1 MKEQINNPDYYW
13 LNGGLEAIEII
24 DALGLTRGF
33 CLWNVIK
40 YIIRAGKKSGE
51 DEAATIAKANWYLE
65 YYIYHLKKL
74 EAENEQK
81 NAQAE
86 LLVCK
91 D

>member
-1 MKEQINNPDYYW
+1 MKEPTDYY
-13 LNGGLEAIEII
+13 GLGEGWEAINVI

-33 CLWNVIK
+33 CLGNVIK

-81 NAQAE
+81 DEASE
-86 LLVCK
+86 LLVCQN
-91 D
+91 